1 MTIFLQELHLCCKS
15 TTCNELPVWSS
26 SNSLRIRFLKK
37 KSKKL
42 KKHLEKLYNFC
53 PYKLFVCVILSATKD
68 LRTSTPYAF
77 TFFYFAFT
85 ICGTSYEKFIITIT
99 ISRSMKQMKKN
110 FEFAVNACKNSFFLL
125 FSVYIFISKF
135 YFIVLYRF
143 PYREALW

>member
-1 MTIFLQELHLCCKS
+1 MTIFLQELHLYCKS
-15 TTCNELPVWSS
+15 ICWNELPVWSS
-26 SNSLRIRFLKK
+26 SNSLRTRFLKK

-53 PYKLFVCVILSATKD
+53 PYKLFVVRVILSATKD

-77 TFFYFAFT
+77 AKKQIAFTIFYFAFT
-85 ICGTSYEKFIITIT
+85 FCGTSYEKFIITIT

-135 YFIVLYRF
+135 YFIVL
-143 PYREALW
+143 